1 MDRYLFLP
9 YSMTSSTVKKQDNN
23 TILSPAL
30 KKTLLS
36 LIIVGIFVGKIVEF
50 YVSSIKYV
58 FASTTAFMLKIAK
71 FFKKSILFILSIPVL
86 IARAIVNLI
95 SKIVNTLISIILIPK
110 AITLWV
116 MSKTAQ
122 NRGPQKKS
130 TNSSANKKGTKRKTP
145 YKTSKNPQK
154 KSGVGVFTK
163 LAFFVFGC
171 IFAIFAVSIPVEVH
185 RWYRQLPRPEML
197 LAANHSSTKILDR
210 KGRLLYEIYNDKQY
224 EYVTLNKI
232 PTELVHATIATEDK
246 DFYQHHGVKPL
257 SIVRAAKATFL
268 DSEIQGASTITQQLI
283 KNVLLT
289 PERTYTRKI
298 KEASIALMV
307 ERKYSKDQIMEL
319 YLNNAPYGGTA
330 WGVQAASRKFFDKNV
345 WELDLAQS
353 SMIAG
358 LPLSPSEYNPFTDIE
373 KAKARQKFVL
383 TKMVEQGYITQGDA
397 NVAYAQEL
405 EFTSQKEYIRAPHF
419 VNYIRDEL
427 VETYGQRMVEVG
439 GLTVTT
445 SLDLDLHEKVQKIVA
460 DEVANSGNLNIS
472 NGAALVVDAKT
483 NEILAYV
490 GSKNYFA
497 TDYDGAYD
505 IIRAYRQ
512 PGSSIKPLAY
522 ILALESGMTPATTLN
537 DTPIAINTGT
547 EVYKPVNYD
556 GAFHGNVSLRSALA
570 NSYNIPAVRLSVKLG
585 PDAIVAAGKK
595 AGLTGWETDGTYGYS
610 VVLGGKEARLLD
622 MVNLYTVFARNG
634 EHVRITGLRSVKD
647 SNGFEIYNDD
657 RVKTPV
663 FSQGASYLIS
673 NILSDNKART
683 PAFGPS
689 SALVVNDRKNVAVK
703 TGTTDLKKDNWTIG
717 YTPSYAVGVWV
728 GNNNGDPMSPNL
740 ASGLSGAA
748 PIWHDVMQQ
757 VLEGSS
763 DEEFTQPEDVVRK
776 NYKECDSS
784 ELFISGTEPD
794 SICKKPKGGD
804 RRENRND

>member
-1 MDRYLFLP
+1 MIGTNTCFCP
-9 YSMTSSTVKKQDNN
+9 IIMTSSTVKKQQNKK
-23 TILSPAL
+23 ILLDLL
-30 KKTLLS
+30 KKTLLGF
-36 LIIVGIFVGKIVEF
+36 IIVGIFVTKIIEF
-50 YVSSIKYV
+50 YATSIKR
-58 FASTTAFMLKIAK
+58 
-71 FFKKSILFILSIPVL
+71 LFIVVQGIFAVGFKLIKYLSIYIARVYLITKHSLASFSHKLTKSL
-86 IARAIVNLI
+86 IA
-95 SKIVNTLISIILIPK
+95 IILIPK
-110 AITLWV
+110 RLILWASLILGRFWQTVKKHSNVGLTNKKKKTL
-116 MSKTAQ
+116 KTY
-122 NRGPQKKS
+122 QKKK
-130 TNSSANKKGTKRKTP
+130 NIKKHK
-145 YKTSKNPQK
+145 
-154 KSGVGVFTK
+154 K
-163 LAFFVFGC
+163 LAQVGFLTKFAFFMLGGL
-171 IFAIFAVSIPVEVH
+171 FATASVLLPLEVY

-197 LAANHSSTKILDR
+197 LAANHNSTKILDR

-224 EYVTLNKI
+224 EYATLNKI
-232 PTELVHATIATEDK
+232 PVELVHATIATEDK
-246 DFYQHHGVKPL
+246 DFYQHKGIKPL

-268 DSEIQGASTITQQLI
+268 DSEVQGASTITQQLI

-307 ERKYSKDQIMEL
+307 EKKYSKAQIMEL

-330 WGVQAASRKFFDKNV
+330 WGVQAASQKFFAKNV

-358 LPLSPSEYNPFTDIE
+358 LPLSPSEYNPFNDLQ
-373 KAKARQKFVL
+373 KAKARQRFVL
-383 TKMVEQGYITQGDA
+383 SKMVEQGYVTQKEADS
-397 NVAYAQEL
+397 AYAQEL
-405 EFTSQKEYIRAPHF
+405 EFASQKEYIRAPHF

-427 VETYGQRMVEVG
+427 VDTYGPRMVEVG

-445 SLDLDLHEKVQKIVA
+445 SLDLDLQEKVQKIVTE
-460 DEVANSGNLNIS
+460 EVANSGHLNIS

-537 DTPIAINTGT
+537 DAPIAINTGT

-570 NSYNIPAVRLSVKLG
+570 NSYNIPAVRLSVRLG

-595 AGLTGWETDGTYGYS
+595 AGLLGWETDGSYGYS

-622 MVNLYTVFARNG
+622 MVNLYTVFARGG
-634 EHVRITGLRSVKD
+634 EHVQITGLRSVKD
-647 SNGFEIYNDD
+647 SNGFEIYSDQ
-657 RVKTPV
+657 RPKTAV
-663 FSQGASYLIS
+663 FSSGAAYLIS
-673 NILSDNKART
+673 NILSDNRART

-689 SALVVNDRKNVAVK
+689 SALVVDDRRNVAVK

-728 GNNNGDPMSPNL
+728 GNNNSDPMSPNL

-757 VLEGSS
+757 VLEGTP
-763 DEEFTQPEDVVRK
+763 DEEFPQPVDVIKK
-776 NYKECDSS
+776 NYKECDTS
-784 ELFISGTEPD
+784 EVFISGTEP
-794 SICKKPKGGD
+794 STICKKPK
-804 RRENRND
+804 RR